1 MRSTRFLMPV
11 LALAASA
18 SLASGC
24 ASKGL
29 AFPPSADLKV
39 EPKPQLAPEAVTSE
53 AALDAHDIALE
64 TWGERGW
71 ASVARLCRFFDE
83 MGMKGLD
90 CPPPAAPPK
99 PG

>member
-1 MRSTRFLMPV
+1 MRSKPYLMAA
-11 LALAASA
+11 LALAGSL

-24 ASKGL
+24 ASKGH
-29 AFPPSADLKV
+29 AFPPSADLTV

-64 TWGERGW
+64 SWGERGW
-71 ASVARLCRFFDE
+71 ATVARLCRFHAQ
-83 MGMKGLD
+83 MGMPGLQ
-90 CPPPAAPPK
+90 CPPPTRPRE